1 LKKVELKT
9 YIINLRRIPMMAKS
23 PFNQET
29 YELQLAEILLEA
41 LLKQDA
47 IEIHTYRAVKRK
59 LIEME
64 DLYNEYCPTITNTNT
79 I

>member
-1 LKKVELKT
+1 
-9 YIINLRRIPMMAKS
+9 MMAKS
-23 PFNQET
+23 AFNQET

-59 LIEME
+59 LNEME